1 MSRPVHRASGRSHL
15 AAHPRFPRASGYHPD
30 WIFGNNMGP
39 NALWLMEWLTEA
51 VPLQPDSRV
60 LDMGCGKGATSVFLA
75 EQFGVRVVANDLWIK
90 PTDNWQR
97 FVEAGCAD
105 SIVPIHAEAHALPYA
120 DGYFD
125 SLLSVDAYHYFGTAD
140 LYLDYYARFVRPGG
154 TIGIVVPGL
163 YQEIE
168 QVPER
173 LAELRDDTGKPF
185 WDWDFCSFH
194 GAAWWERLW
203 RKTPRVT
210 GVRADTMEQG
220 GVVFLAS
227 EVAKEK
233 HFGFESDSVFV
244 QGLREDADRN
254 LTFVRVV
261 AQRAES
267 D

>member
-1 MSRPVHRASGRSHL
+1 MSPVHHAADRSHL

-30 WIFGNNMGP
+30 WVFGNNMGP
-39 NALWLMEWLTEA
+39 NALWLMEWLTQV
-51 VPLQPDSRV
+51 VPLQPDSRA
-60 LDMGCGKGATSVFLA
+60 LDMGCGKGITSVFLA
-75 EQFGVRVVANDLWIK
+75 EQFDVKVVANDLWIK
-90 PTDNWQR
+90 PTDNWGR

-105 SIVPIHAEAHALPYA
+105 AIVPIHAEAHSLPYA

-125 SLLSVDAYHYFGTAD
+125 CLLSVDAYHYFGTAD

-168 QVPER
+168 EVPDR
-173 LAELRDDTGKPF
+173 LSELRDETGKPF

-194 GAAWWERLW
+194 SADWWARLW
-203 RKTPRVT
+203 RRTPRVT
-210 GVRADTMEQG
+210 SVRADTMEQG
-220 GVVFLAS
+220 GDVFLAS
-227 EVAKEK
+227 EVAKER
-233 HFGFESDSVFV
+233 HFGIEAESVFV

>member
-1 MSRPVHRASGRSHL
+1 
-15 AAHPRFPRASGYHPD
+15 
-30 WIFGNNMGP
+30 MGP

-210 GVRADTMEQG
+210 GVRSDTMEQEASCSSPPRWRRRSTS
-220 GVVFLAS
+220 VSSPIPSSSRAS
-227 EVAKEK
+227 EKTRT
-233 HFGFESDSVFV
+233 GI
-244 QGLREDADRN
+244 
-254 LTFVRVV
+254 
-261 AQRAES
+261 
-267 D
+267 